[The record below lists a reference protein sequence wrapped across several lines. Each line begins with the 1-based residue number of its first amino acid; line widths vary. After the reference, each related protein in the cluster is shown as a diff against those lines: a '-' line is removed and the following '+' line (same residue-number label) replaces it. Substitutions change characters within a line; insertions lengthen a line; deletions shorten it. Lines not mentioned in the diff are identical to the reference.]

1 MKTTIEIAD
10 PILRRA
16 KRLAARRRT
25 TLRAVVESALR
36 HEIDRDAA
44 ASRTN
49 TEIRARTFE
58 GRGLQAGLS
67 WDDFGALLERAYEGR
82 GS

>member
-1 MKTTIEIAD
+1 MKTTVDIAD

-25 TLRAVVESALR
+25 TLRAVIESALR
-36 HEIDRDAA
+36 HEIERDTSSDR
-44 ASRTN
+44 SN
-49 TEIRARTFE
+49 PEVRARTFA

-67 WDDFGALLERAYEGR
+67 WDDFGSLLDRAYEGR
-82 GS
+82 GV